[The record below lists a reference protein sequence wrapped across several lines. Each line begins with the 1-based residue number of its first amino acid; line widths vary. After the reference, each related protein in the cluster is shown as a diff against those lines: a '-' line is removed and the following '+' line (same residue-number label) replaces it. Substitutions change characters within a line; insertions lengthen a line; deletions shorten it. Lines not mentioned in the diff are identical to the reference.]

1 MLSEYKTLV
10 LAILIGLANIK
21 KFKIKKTYKNSGD
34 ILKNTPA
41 LKQSFIEHKEGC
53 RFDFSTLRLSY
64 LFKENMYI
72 LDEEDIIVYDNLGH
86 NIFQGSMK
94 ELEKMTSNIAFFG
107 NLLTVRHSSLQ
118 FEKLLKLLKKG
129 SYTSMKELTEHV
141 DCYECDYGDIL
152 IDVVIKEP
160 TSFYK
165 KQKKGARIYGF
176 ELDKMLE
183 DEIVFYKQL
192 DLMEME
198 TYYQKN

>member
-10 LAILIGLANIK
+10 LAALIGLANMK
-21 KFKIKKTYKNSGD
+21 KFKIKKAYKKTSD

-41 LKQSFIEHKEGC
+41 LKQSFIENGNGC

-64 LFKENMYI
+64 TIKENIYT
-72 LDEEDIIVYDNLGH
+72 LDEEDIIVYDNLGN
-86 NIFQGSMK
+86 NIYQGSLE
-94 ELEKMTSNIAFFG
+94 ELEKLTSNIAFFG
-107 NLLTVRHSSLQ
+107 NLVTIRHSSLQ

-141 DCYECDYGDIL
+141 DRYECDYGDIL

-165 KQKKGARIYGF
+165 KKKKGARVYGF
-176 ELDKMLE
+176 ELDPMLE

-198 TYYQKN
+198 IYYQKN

>member
-10 LAILIGLANIK
+10 LAALIGLANMK
-21 KFKIKKTYKNSGD
+21 KFKIKKAYKKTSD

-41 LKQSFIEHKEGC
+41 LKQSFIENGNGC

-64 LFKENMYI
+64 TIKENIYT
-72 LDEEDIIVYDNLGH
+72 LDEEDIIVYDNLGN
-86 NIFQGSMK
+86 NIYQGSLE
-94 ELEKMTSNIAFFG
+94 ELEKLTSNIAFFG
-107 NLLTVRHSSLQ
+107 NLVTIRHSNMQ
-118 FEKLLKLLKKG
+118 FQKFLYLLKKG
-129 SYTSMKELTEHV
+129 SYDSMKELTEYV
-141 DCYECDYGDIL
+141 DIYESDFGNIF

-165 KQKKGARIYGF
+165 KKKKGARVYGF
-176 ELDKMLE
+176 ELDPMLE

-198 TYYQKN
+198 IYYQKN